1 MLKPGGLLEVANV
14 GDSGFRIIRG
24 NEMAFAS
31 EVSRI
36 RQLHSSPLAKNSRED
51 IQQFQQLSYEGTA
64 GVKPAATAAYAFACE
79 NSREKIQPAPYTSIS
94 KLTSACGATLGC
106 NSPPIV
112 SPVMPILRP

>member
-51 IQQFQQLSYEGTA
+51 IQQFQQLLYEGTA
-64 GVKPAATAAYAFACE
+64 RSQA
-79 NSREKIQPAPYTSIS
+79 
-94 KLTSACGATLGC
+94 GC
-106 NSPPIV
+106 NSCIRFR
-112 SPVMPILRP
+112 L